1 MRSFGKHEAVERA
14 DIMIFQNDSSSVASP
29 GNFKDMPT
37 IAMASD
43 DVVGAMSCKLFTD
56 EVSDEIDVGVA
67 EEQLSPGEDS
77 KASCIVARTVRNGI
91 TR

>member
-14 DIMIFQNDSSSVASP
+14 DIIIFQNDSSSVASP

-43 DVVGAMSCKLFTD
+43 DVVGVMSCILFTEDASEVFD
-56 EVSDEIDVGVA
+56 EVDVGAA
-67 EEQLSPGEDS
+67 E
-77 KASCIVARTVRNGI
+77 V
-91 TR
+91 

>member
-43 DVVGAMSCKLFTD
+43 DVVGAVSCILSTD
-56 EVSDEIDVGVA
+56 EVSDEVDMGVA
-67 EEQLSPGEDS
+67 EEQLPPGVDS
-77 KASCIVARTVRNGI
+77 ELSCIVARTIRCGI
-91 TR
+91 IR